1 MRRIVVIAL
10 VIAALAA
17 AGWAAF
23 SFAAR
28 NPDGLALRDLGQA
41 AGEAY
46 IYGYPIV
53 LMDETRRTLLGAAG
67 QDISTN
73 QLHHRRD
80 LPGFGDE
87 AVVRPNRDTLYSL
100 AWLDLSQGPV
110 ILRFPQT
117 DGRYWLFQVM
127 DAWTDVAGTA
137 GSRTSGTAPG
147 AVMIAGPNWD
157 GPALP
162 GMARIEVDTEMV
174 WLLGRIAVAATA
186 DDLDAGRALQDQFS
200 LTAPAV
206 DDADYP
212 STEIRPPDAVAAMDA
227 DEFLERLAGLLA
239 ANPPRPE
246 DAPMAARLA
255 ALGVMPGA
263 YDNEGYGPLARAAME
278 RGVAVARERLA
289 EGLQSRPY
297 DANTWRTALNLGDYG
312 VDYALRAGV
321 ALIGLGANLPADAIY
336 PNTEIDAQGLPLTGD
351 HVYRIRFAPGET
363 PPARAFWSVT
373 AYDSDGFLQDVP
385 RHVLGDRDALVRDA
399 VGGLTLTIAA
409 ALPDGVAETNWLPVE
424 AGAPFALTARL
435 YDPEPDALSG
445 AWVMPAV
452 ERVE

>member
-1 MRRIVVIAL
+1 MRRIVVIVLA
-10 VIAALAA
+10 IAALAA

-46 IYGYPIV
+46 IYGYPVV
-53 LMDETRRTLLGAAG
+53 LMDETRRTLLGAPG

-100 AWLDLSQGPV
+100 AWLDLSNGPV

-127 DAWTDVAGTA
+127 DAWTDVVGTA
-137 GSRTSGTAPG
+137 GSRTTGTAPG

-162 GMARIEVDTEMV
+162 GMGRIEVETEMA
-174 WLLGRIAVAATA
+174 WLLGRIAVAPNEA
-186 DDLDAGRALQDQFS
+186 DLSAGRALQDQFS

-206 DDADYP
+206 ENGDYP
-212 STEIRPPDAVAAMDA
+212 STDIRPPDAVAAMEADA
-227 DEFLERLAGLLA
+227 FLARLAGLMD

-246 DAPMAARLA
+246 DAPMAASLA
-255 ALGVMPGA
+255 AVGVAPGA
-263 YDNEGYGPLARAAME
+263 YDGRGFGPLARLAIK

-289 EGLQSRPY
+289 EGLQTRPY
-297 DANTWRTALNLGDYG
+297 DANNWRTALNLGDYG

-336 PNTEIDAQGLPLTGD
+336 PNTEIDGEGRPLTGD
-351 HVYRIRFAPGET
+351 HVYQIRFAPGDT

-373 AYDSDGFLQDVP
+373 VYDSDGFLQDMP

-399 VGGLTLTIAA
+399 DGGLTLTIAA
-409 ALPDGVAETNWLPVE
+409 ARPDGVAETNWLPVE

-435 YDPEPDALSG
+435 YDPELDALSG
-445 AWVMPAV
+445 AWAMPAV
-452 ERVE
+452 ERLE